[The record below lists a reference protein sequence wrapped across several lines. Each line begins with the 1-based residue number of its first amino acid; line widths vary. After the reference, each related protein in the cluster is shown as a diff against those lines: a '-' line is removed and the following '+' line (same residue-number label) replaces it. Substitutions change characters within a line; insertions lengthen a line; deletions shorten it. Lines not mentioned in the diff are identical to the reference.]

1 MKHVAEYIVKN
12 NLCVSCGACYSVCP
26 TQAIQLSF
34 EKGLFVPKIDEVKC
48 INCSLCLKVCPSYQ
62 VDLQNKTQH
71 ELFRGQIMEAYV
83 LKALDLEL
91 LKNSTSGGFITQT
104 IVSLLE
110 QKVYDKA
117 CVLDYDLFSE
127 TSLNRATLTI
137 SGDVKFITQSARSKY
152 IPASID
158 TILDYIPHH
167 LSERIIIIG
176 TSCQFEA
183 IKSYFKLK
191 KIDERNYLFLGLF
204 CDKTLNYNIYNY
216 FRYKFGPYK
225 ALDFRSKKD
234 GGWPG
239 NVRLVF
245 PKKELFIDR
254 TFRMGLKSVFQ
265 LNRCRYCFDKLNR
278 YADISCG
285 DCYIERFETLQ
296 GNSNILIRTQ
306 KGQKAFELIQ
316 DKFNV
321 LPVTAD
327 EIIEGQE
334 LSFKETNYQRG
345 IVHPFMYVNK
355 EVTEKEFIDIDAIK
369 DTQWM
374 QYGSNA
380 IDLIGCKQLDDRLY
394 PKVTVYKK
402 IKRMIKKWLLK

>member
-1 MKHVAEYIVKN
+1 MKHVAEYTVKN

-48 INCSLCLKVCPSYQ
+48 VNCSLCLKVCPSYQ
-62 VDLQNKTQH
+62 VDLQNKTQN

-127 TSLNRATLTI
+127 TSLNRATLTV
-137 SGDVKFITQSARSKY
+137 SGDIKFITQSARSKY

-158 TILDYIPHH
+158 TILDYIPRH

-234 GGWPG
+234 AGWPG

-285 DCYIERFETLQ
+285 DCYIERFETFQ

-306 KGQKAFELIQ
+306 KGKKVFDLVQ
-316 DKFNV
+316 DKFNIIP
-321 LPVTAD
+321 LSAD

-334 LSFKETNYQRG
+334 LSLKETNYQRG
-345 IVHPFMYVNK
+345 IKHPFMYVNK
-355 EVTEKEFIDIDAIK
+355 EITEKEFMDIDAIK

-380 IDLIGCKQLDDRLY
+380 IDLMGCKQLDDMLY

-402 IKRMIKKWLLK
+402 IKRLIKKWLLK